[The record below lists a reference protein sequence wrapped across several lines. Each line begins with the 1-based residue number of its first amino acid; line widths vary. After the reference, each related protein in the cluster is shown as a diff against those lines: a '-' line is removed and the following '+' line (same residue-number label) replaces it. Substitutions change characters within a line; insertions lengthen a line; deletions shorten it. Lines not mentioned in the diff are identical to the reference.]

1 MRPAIAQWRSTSKN
15 RRRAVP
21 VMQGEEGPCLREA
34 DGPQF
39 ELPVQHGMA
48 ALAVADPAQAMA
60 GECLDAK
67 PAQQVA
73 PPDRVL
79 VHAG

>member
-1 MRPAIAQWRSTSKN
+1 MRPATAQWRSTFKN

-21 VMQGEEGPCLREA
+21 MMQDDEGPCLREA
-34 DGPQF
+34 DRPQF

-48 ALAVADPAQAMA
+48 ALAVADPAQAVA
-60 GECLDAK
+60 GECLSAK

-73 PPDRVL
+73 PPGRVV